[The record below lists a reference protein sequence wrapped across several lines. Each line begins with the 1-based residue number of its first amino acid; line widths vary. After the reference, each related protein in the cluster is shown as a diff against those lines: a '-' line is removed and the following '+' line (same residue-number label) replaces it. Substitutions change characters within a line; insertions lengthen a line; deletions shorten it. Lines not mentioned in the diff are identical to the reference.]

1 MPIIGGVQVVL
12 HLWWWTIARLNHVAT
27 KILRKVVKTLQK
39 WNFFFRENNDKLSS
53 SFNVHTWKSRL
64 SNWKALKRYCSR
76 HVLEKLT
83 MHITASF
90 GISQKNKNWKH
101 TCLLSKKHRPYLYL
115 FSKWWRKI
123 LQIRKWLTARG
134 YFHSLV
140 LMDLGEYFL
149 PGRKLVEGI

>member
-1 MPIIGGVQVVL
+1 
-12 HLWWWTIARLNHVAT
+12 
-27 KILRKVVKTLQK
+27 
-39 WNFFFRENNDKLSS
+39 
-53 SFNVHTWKSRL
+53 
-64 SNWKALKRYCSR
+64 
-76 HVLEKLT
+76 

-90 GISQKNKNWKH
+90 GISQKSKNWKH

-149 PGRKLVEGI
+149 PGKRQVEVIWLPLDMTKLLTFTIGESMSHLDFFRLFQVISINSLGMLKLLTRSDYQEWLPCLGKFLKNHYAVDFATRCSNWKLSK